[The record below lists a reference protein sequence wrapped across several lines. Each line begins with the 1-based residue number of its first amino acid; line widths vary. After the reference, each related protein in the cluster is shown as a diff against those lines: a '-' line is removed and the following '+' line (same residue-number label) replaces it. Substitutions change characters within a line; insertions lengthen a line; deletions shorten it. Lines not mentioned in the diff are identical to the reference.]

1 MTFNPYPKSFANEQ
15 GGLNLSKYRRVGDE
29 LPEMLDFMEQNR
41 LYLNPVFVPFS
52 QSRNRDQK
60 YHALNWRCQLIQNQ
74 REVFTFDYSAG
85 TGHIPGS
92 AQGLGRPS
100 RDTARHIREICEY
113 GRWKVPSH
121 VSPSMGWLSDSK
133 IKRWSGHLIPAV
145 TDVMYSL
152 SIDSDVLNYSS
163 FEDWASCFGYD
174 EDSRSAESIYRQCLE
189 TALALR
195 AAVGDSGMAR
205 LAEIFQDY

>member
-15 GGLNLSKYRRVGDE
+15 GYLKSSKYRPTGEE
-29 LPEMLDFMEQNR
+29 LPELLDFMEQHR

-60 YHALNWRCQLIQNQ
+60 HQSLNWRCQLIKNQ
-74 REVFTFDYSAG
+74 REVVAFDYSAG
-85 TGHIPGS
+85 SGHIPG
-92 AQGLGRPS
+92 GLQSVGYPS
-100 RDTARHIREICEY
+100 SETARHIREICEY
-113 GRWKVPSH
+113 GRWQVPSH
-121 VSPSMGWLSDSK
+121 GSQSMGLLSGSK
-133 IKRWSGHLIPAV
+133 VKRWSGQLIPTV
-145 TDVMYSL
+145 TDVIYSL
-152 SIDSDVLNYSS
+152 SMDSEVLNYAS

-189 TALALR
+189 IALALR
-195 AAVGDSGMAR
+195 AAVGDSGMVR